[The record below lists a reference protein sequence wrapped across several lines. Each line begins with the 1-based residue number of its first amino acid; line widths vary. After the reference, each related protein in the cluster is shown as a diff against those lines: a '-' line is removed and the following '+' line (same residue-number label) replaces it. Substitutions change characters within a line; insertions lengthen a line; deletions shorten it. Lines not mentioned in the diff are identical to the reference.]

1 MFLPPEKASAL
12 AKLQSLSNSRDVLF
26 QLANTIPN
34 SKHSPQGDEGAVSGS
49 TRLSGD
55 ALTSIKGLNAGGV
68 LDLRPGIQLL
78 KYWMLSWLGGLARP
92 KLDIDRLALDPLD
105 RADIEADW
113 HVPKKGDR
121 RPRLKPLPT
130 FRLRRNS
137 GLRSYSEG
145 CQDISI
151 FDFIF
156 RSIIK
161 FLRPLA
167 YGSGQAVLP
176 FTLFEGLNSRDE
188 KKGEWEIVRKLSIRS
203 NSICRIREPLVK
215 KGSLYTLQQKRLLTE
230 SHPSLPSFSSQDNEI
245 RESLSINNRPTP
257 SNGIGVARYI
267 RKLDLDYIVAPIE
280 LPPLGGL
287 LLKLLTPSACL
298 PDPGPGIV
306 LALHPT
312 HMIETDVCLPLPTN
326 LLPVLLSQDVGLEA
340 TLLHSLSSG
349 STMPIPPQSQKIVV
363 VPYRYRRAELRGD
376 EGP

>member
-1 MFLPPEKASAL
+1 MHPAAGTGYEIAGPLEAFNTPIDGKGKE
-12 AKLQSLSNSRDVLF
+12 LSIIGRQWKIVI
-26 QLANTIPN
+26 QGRN
-34 SKHSPQGDEGAVSGS
+34 SKVFIDLRFSSNNWLDFQPLKNILIRGSGV
-49 TRLSGD
+49 
-55 ALTSIKGLNAGGV
+55 GLIEIGIIIRISRCFGGCPPGGV

-230 SHPSLPSFSSQDNEI
+230 SHPSLPSFSSQDNEQTSGI
-245 RESLSINNRPTP
+245 LYPTRREMQRAL
-257 SNGIGVARYI
+257 ARFGLRAYACFT
-267 RKLDLDYIVAPIE
+267 RAMRMRVTKA
-280 LPPLGGL
+280 LG
-287 LLKLLTPSACL
+287 
-298 PDPGPGIV
+298 
-306 LALHPT
+306 
-312 HMIETDVCLPLPTN
+312 
-326 LLPVLLSQDVGLEA
+326 
-340 TLLHSLSSG
+340 LSSWSCLLG
-349 STMPIPPQSQKIVV
+349 VCCFPCLSLLAIEPSRKH
-363 VPYRYRRAELRGD
+363 
-376 EGP
+376 

>member
-1 MFLPPEKASAL
+1 MKLFNLGMFLPPEKASAL

-34 SKHSPQGDEGAVSGS
+34 SKHSPQ
-49 TRLSGD
+49 
-55 ALTSIKGLNAGGV
+55 GGV

-230 SHPSLPSFSSQDNEI
+230 SHPSLPSFSSQDNE
-245 RESLSINNRPTP
+245 
-257 SNGIGVARYI
+257 AYAQQRY
-267 RKLDLDYIVAPIE
+267 RSS
-280 LPPLGGL
+280 
-287 LLKLLTPSACL
+287 KLLTPSACL

-326 LLPVLLSQDVGLEA
+326 LLPVLLSQDVG
-340 TLLHSLSSG
+340 SG
-349 STMPIPPQSQKIVV
+349 TPFIPSDLFPIPRKVD
-363 VPYRYRRAELRGD
+363 AKTGNDLNNF
-376 EGP
+376 